1 MLAEPRTPGGRD
13 SATHHRAG
21 YRSAR
26 LFADVE
32 QLAALV
38 VIVPAAPGRTTF
50 GAPLLKALI
59 TSRELAIGTVL
70 VMPPVV
76 RAHDPA
82 AGLGADLNRPV
93 RIWDFEDR
101 LEIAVIG
108 LERIAVDRIGMA
120 SVGDA
125 RKLQPWPVYAAA
137 QQKSISSYR
146 YGRIPERCG
155 VKLTNWTRID
165 KVRWRA
171 MRIMRLTFMVQ
182 CSIKGYRDRRSG
194 DRARRLQRKRR
205 GEKP

>member
-1 MLAEPRTPGGRD
+1 MQSRAPSDGRD
-13 SATHHRAG
+13 SAARH
-21 YRSAR
+21 YRQLSLWEA
-26 LFADVE
+26 FADVE
-32 QLAALV
+32 QLAAL
-38 VIVPAAPGRTTF
+38 IVFVPTAPGRSAF

-82 AGLGADLNRPV
+82 AGLGADLNQTV
-93 RIWDFEDR
+93 RIRDLEDR

-182 CSIKGYRDRRSG
+182 CSINGYRDRRSG